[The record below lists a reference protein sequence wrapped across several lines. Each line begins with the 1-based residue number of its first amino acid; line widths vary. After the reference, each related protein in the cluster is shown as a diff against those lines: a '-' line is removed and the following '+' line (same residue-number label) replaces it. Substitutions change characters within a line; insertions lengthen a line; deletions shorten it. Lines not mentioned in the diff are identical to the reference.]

1 MNASL
6 GSLDFIPRSCIH
18 KCNDNNK
25 INHHVPPGL
34 TIINILLLL
43 FIDGI
48 CAGQCDEISVFPGS
62 PRSRAGM
69 GVGEVLNGEK
79 AEIKLWQETKT
90 VLAGH
95 TEGAE
100 KRPTERQNL

>member
-1 MNASL
+1 
-6 GSLDFIPRSCIH
+6 
-18 KCNDNNK
+18 
-25 INHHVPPGL
+25 
-34 TIINILLLL
+34 
-43 FIDGI
+43 
-48 CAGQCDEISVFPGS
+48 
-62 PRSRAGM
+62 M